1 MKELKEEQ
9 CGKMAEKQTEIEAMT
24 TEINTLREA
33 LRESD
38 SKLSNSHALGEHP
51 SQSNAGQASS
61 SDRVE
66 NDIERRKVVRVAKD
80 RMLEGYVPSAGL
92 FDKHENDDEPNPR
105 RVPSARGPKI
115 TAEITNSQVGRPPG
129 WPRANACNRF

>member
-9 CGKMAEKQTEIEAMT
+9 RGKMAEKQTEIEAMT
-24 TEINTLREA
+24 TEINTLRKA

-61 SDRVE
+61 SDHIE
-66 NDIERRKVVRVAKD
+66 NDMERRKVVRVAKD
-80 RMLEGYVPSAGL
+80 RMLEGYVPSAG
-92 FDKHENDDEPNPR
+92 FGKNEDDNEPNPR
-105 RVPSARGPKI
+105 RMSPARGPKT
-115 TAEITNSQVGRPPG
+115 TADVTDP
-129 WPRANACNRF
+129 